1 MLPVF
6 NFAIKY
12 FMKQRMNN
20 IRGFMDRPIEIQE
33 QLFKQLLQQASNTEW
48 GRLHDYKNIQSREQF
63 AQQVPVS
70 TYENYYPWIERS
82 LKGEQQLLWHSDIH
96 WFSKSSGT
104 TNAKSKFIPVSKESL
119 KECHYKGGKDLL
131 TLYFDNVPNSKLFR
145 GKSLAVGGSC
155 SPNPY
160 RNDSEIGDISAVI
173 MANLPTWAQ
182 YARTP
187 SIKTALM
194 NEWEAKI
201 DKLAAECSKENV
213 TNLSGVP
220 TWAVLLMDYILEKSG
235 KQNMLEVWPE
245 FECFFH
251 GAVSFHPYRSA
262 FQKYFPS
269 DQVHYMETYNASEG
283 FFGVQ
288 DDLSRDDLLLFLDH
302 GIYYEFI
309 PMHDID
315 AEYPKTITL
324 DQVVLNE
331 SYALVISTNSGLW
344 RYNVGDVVRFT
355 SIAPYRIKIT
365 GRTKHYINVFGEE
378 LMVENAEM
386 AIAKA
391 CQETNSKL
399 ANFTAGPI
407 YFNEENKGGH
417 EWIIEFIIEPQ
428 DKNQFTVLLD
438 QYLKEAN
445 SDYEAKRYK
454 DMALLLPTVHY
465 VAEGTFYKWLKLKG
479 KLGGQH
485 KVPRL
490 CNTREHVEEILKAC
504 L

>member
-1 MLPVF
+1 
-6 NFAIKY
+6 
-12 FMKQRMNN
+12 MKQRMSN
-20 IRGFMDRPIEIQE
+20 IRGYMEHPIETQE
-33 QLFKQLLQQASNTEW
+33 ALLKKLLQHAASTEW
-48 GRLHDYKNIQSREQF
+48 GKLHDYKNIQSAPQF
-63 AQQVPVS
+63 AQNVPVS
-70 TYENYYPWIERS
+70 TYETFYPWIDRC
-82 LKGEQQLLWHSDIH
+82 LKGEQQILWHSNIH

-119 KECHYKGGKDLL
+119 KDCHYKGGMDLL
-131 TLYFDNVPNSKLFR
+131 TLYFDNVPTSKLFQ

-155 SPNPY
+155 IQNPY
-160 RNDSEIGDISAVI
+160 RTDSKIGDISAVI

-182 YARTP
+182 FARTP

-201 DKLAAECSKENV
+201 DKLSTECMSENV
-213 TNLSGVP
+213 SNLSGVP
-220 TWAVLLMDYILEKSG
+220 TWAVLLLEYMLEKSG
-235 KQNMLEVWPE
+235 KENMLEVWPH

-251 GAVSFHPYRSA
+251 GAVSFHPYRSV
-262 FQKYFPS
+262 FQKFFPS
-269 DQVHYMETYNASEG
+269 EQVHYMETYNASEG

-288 DDLSRDDLLLFLDH
+288 DDLSRDDLLLYLDH

-309 PMHDID
+309 PID
-315 AEYPKTITL
+315 EIDSEFPKAITL
-324 DQVVLNE
+324 GEVKLNE

-355 SIAPYRIKIT
+355 SIVPYRIKIT

-378 LMVENAEM
+378 LMIENAEM

-391 CQETNSKL
+391 CEQTNAVL

-407 YFNEENKGGH
+407 YFNDENKGGH
-417 EWIIEFIIEPQ
+417 EWIIEFETEPS
-428 DKNQFTVLLD
+428 DKDQFTILLD
-438 QYLKEAN
+438 QFLKELN

-454 DMALLLPTVHY
+454 DMALLLPTIHFVP
-465 VAEGTFYKWLKLKG
+465 EGTFYKWLKLKG

-490 CNTREHVEEILKAC
+490 CNTREHLDEILAEC

>member
-1 MLPVF
+1 MH
-6 NFAIKY
+6 
-12 FMKQRMNN
+12 QRMEN
-20 IRGFMDRPIEIQE
+20 IRGFMEHPIETQE
-33 QLFKQLLQQASNTEW
+33 KLLKNLLQQSSSTEW
-48 GRLHDYKNIQSREQF
+48 GKVHGYATITSKEQF
-63 AQQVPVS
+63 AKQVPVS
-70 TYENYYPWIERS
+70 TYETFYPWIERC
-82 LKGEQQLLWHSDIH
+82 LKGEQQILWHSDIH

-131 TLYFDNVPNSKLFR
+131 TLYFDNVPNSKLFQ

-160 RNDSEIGDISAVI
+160 RNNSQVGDISAVI

-187 SIKTALM
+187 SIETALM

-201 DKLAAECSKENV
+201 DRLAEECSKENV
-213 TNLSGVP
+213 SNLSGVP
-220 TWAVLLMDYILEKSG
+220 TWAVLLLEYMLKKSG
-235 KQNMLEVWPE
+235 KKNMLEIWPD

-251 GAVSFHPYRSA
+251 GAVSFHPYKSV
-262 FQKYFPS
+262 FQKFFPS
-269 DQVHYMETYNASEG
+269 EQVHYMETYNASEG

-288 DDLSRDDLLLFLDH
+288 DDLSRDDLLLYLDH

-309 PMHDID
+309 PID
-315 AEYPKTITL
+315 EIDSEFPKTISL
-324 DQVVLNE
+324 DQVQLNE

-355 SIAPYRIKIT
+355 SVVPYRIKIT

-378 LMVENAEM
+378 LVIENAEM

-391 CQETNSKL
+391 CEQTNAVL

-417 EWIIEFIIEPQ
+417 EWIIEFVTEPA

-438 QYLKEAN
+438 QFLKDLN

-465 VAEGTFYKWLKLKG
+465 VPEGTFYKWLKLKG

-490 CNTREHVEEILKAC
+490 SNTREHLEEILGKC

>member
-6 NFAIKY
+6 NFAIKQ
-12 FMKQRMNN
+12 FMNQRIKN
-20 IRGFMDRPIEIQE
+20 IRGFMEYPVETQDR
-33 QLFKQLLQQASNTEW
+33 LLKDLLQQASSTEW
-48 GRLHDYKNIQSREQF
+48 GRVHGYATITSKEQF

-70 TYENYYPWIERS
+70 TYETFYPWIERC
-82 LKGEQQLLWHSDIH
+82 LKGEQQILWHSDIH

-104 TNAKSKFIPVSKESL
+104 TNAKSKFIPVSEESL

-131 TLYFDNVPNSKLFR
+131 TLYFDNVPNSKLFQ

-160 RNDSEIGDISAVI
+160 RNDSQIGDISAVI

-187 SIKTALM
+187 SIETALM

-201 DKLAAECSKENV
+201 DRLAEECSKENV
-213 TNLSGVP
+213 SNLSGVP
-220 TWAVLLMDYILEKSG
+220 TWAVLLLEHILEKSG
-235 KQNMLEVWPE
+235 KENMLEIWPE

-251 GAVSFHPYRSA
+251 GAVSFHPYKSV
-262 FQKYFPS
+262 FKKFFPS
-269 DQVHYMETYNASEG
+269 GQVKYMETYNASEG

-288 DDLSRDDLLLFLDH
+288 DDLSRDDLLLYLDH

-309 PMHDID
+309 PID
-315 AEYPKTITL
+315 EIGAEFPKTITL
-324 DQVVLNE
+324 GQVQLNK

-355 SIAPYRIKIT
+355 SVVPYRIKIT

-378 LMVENAEM
+378 LVIENAEM

-391 CQETNSKL
+391 CEQTNAVL
-399 ANFTAGPI
+399 ANFTAGPV
-407 YFNEENKGGH
+407 YLNAENKGGH
-417 EWIIEFIIEPQ
+417 EWIIEFVTEPA
-428 DKNQFTVLLD
+428 DKNQFTILLD
-438 QYLKEAN
+438 QFLKELN

-454 DMALLLPTVHY
+454 DMALLLPTIHFVP
-465 VAEGTFYKWLKLKG
+465 EGTFYKWFKLKG

-490 CNTREHVEEILKAC
+490 SNTREHVEEILAKC

>member
-1 MLPVF
+1 
-6 NFAIKY
+6 
-12 FMKQRMNN
+12 MKQRMTN
-20 IRGFMDRPIEIQE
+20 IRGFMEHPIETQE
-33 QLFKQLLQQASNTEW
+33 RVLYKLLQEASATEW
-48 GRLHDYKNIQSREQF
+48 GKLYDYKNISSKEQF
-63 AQQVPVS
+63 AEQVPVS
-70 TYENYYPWIERS
+70 SYEKFYPWIERS
-82 LKGEQQLLWHSDIH
+82 LKGEQQILWHSDIH

-104 TNAKSKFIPVSKESL
+104 TNAKSKFIPVSKQSL
-119 KECHYKGGKDLL
+119 DGCHYKGGMDLL
-131 TLYFDNVPNSKLFR
+131 TLYFDNVPQSKLFN

-160 RNDSEIGDISAVI
+160 RTNSQIGDISAVI

-201 DKLAAECSKENV
+201 DKLAEECLKENV
-213 TNLSGVP
+213 SNLSGVP
-220 TWAVLLMDYILEKSG
+220 TWAVLLLEYMQEKSG
-235 KQNMLEVWPE
+235 KENMLEVWPQ

-251 GAVSFHPYRSA
+251 GAVSFHPYRSV
-262 FQKYFPS
+262 FQKFFPS
-269 DQVHYMETYNASEG
+269 EKVHYMETYNASEG

-288 DDLSRDDLLLFLDH
+288 DDLSRDDLLLYLDH

-309 PMHDID
+309 PID
-315 AEYPKTITL
+315 EIETEFPKTITL
-324 DQVVLNE
+324 DQVQLNE

-355 SIAPYRIKIT
+355 SIVPYRIKIT

-378 LMVENAEM
+378 LMIENAEM

-391 CQETNSKL
+391 CVDTNAVL

-417 EWIIEFIIEPQ
+417 EWIIEFVNEPS
-428 DKNQFTVLLD
+428 DKNQFTRLLD
-438 QYLKEAN
+438 QYLKELN

-454 DMALLLPTVHY
+454 DMALLLPTIHFVP
-465 VAEGTFYKWLKLKG
+465 EGTFYKWLKLKG

-490 CNTREHVEEILKAC
+490 ANNREYIEEILLKC

>member
-1 MLPVF
+1 MIPLF
-6 NFAIKY
+6 NFAIKQ
-12 FMKQRMNN
+12 FMNQRMTN
-20 IRGFMDRPIEIQE
+20 IRGFMEHPVEMQE
-33 QLFKQLLQQASNTEW
+33 QLLKNLLQQASSTEW
-48 GRLHDYKNIQSREQF
+48 GKAHGYKSIISKEQF

-70 TYENYYPWIERS
+70 TYEKFYPWIERC
-82 LKGEQQLLWHSDIH
+82 LKGEQQIIWHSDIH

-104 TNAKSKFIPVSKESL
+104 TNAKSKFIPVSNESL

-131 TLYFDNVPNSKLFR
+131 TLYFDNVPNSKLFQ

-160 RNDSEIGDISAVI
+160 RNNSQIGDISAVI

-187 SIKTALM
+187 SIQTALM

-201 DKLAAECSKENV
+201 DKLAEECSKENV
-213 TNLSGVP
+213 SNLSGVP
-220 TWAVLLMDYILEKSG
+220 TWAVLLLEYILEKSG
-235 KQNMLEVWPE
+235 KENILEIWPN

-251 GAVSFHPYRSA
+251 GAVSFHPYRSV
-262 FQKYFPS
+262 FKKFLPS

-288 DDLSRDDLLLFLDH
+288 DDLSRDDLLLYLDH

-309 PMHDID
+309 PID
-315 AEYPKTITL
+315 QIDSEFPKTITL
-324 DQVVLNE
+324 DQVELNE

-344 RYNVGDVVRFT
+344 RYNIGDVVRFT
-355 SIAPYRIKIT
+355 SVVPYRIKIT

-378 LMVENAEM
+378 LVIENAEM

-391 CQETNSKL
+391 CEQTNAVL

-407 YFNEENKGGH
+407 YFNNENKGGH
-417 EWIIEFIIEPQ
+417 EWIIEFETEPI
-428 DKNQFTVLLD
+428 DKNQFTILLD
-438 QYLKEAN
+438 QFLKELN

-454 DMALLLPTVHY
+454 DMALLLPTIHFVP
-465 VAEGTFYKWLKLKG
+465 EGTFYKWFKLKG

-490 CNTREHVEEILKAC
+490 SNNREYIEEILEKC

>member
-1 MLPVF
+1 MIPLF
-6 NFAIKY
+6 NFAIKQ
-12 FMKQRMNN
+12 FMNQRMKN
-20 IRGFMDRPIEIQE
+20 IRGFMEHPIETQ
-33 QLFKQLLQQASNTEW
+33 QRVLKNLLQQAALTEW
-48 GRLHDYKNIQSREQF
+48 GKTHGYKDIQSNEQF

-70 TYENYYPWIERS
+70 TYETFYPWIERC
-82 LKGEQQLLWHSDIH
+82 LKGEQQILWHSDID

-119 KECHYKGGKDLL
+119 KDCHYKGGMDLL
-131 TLYFDNVPNSKLFR
+131 TLYFDNAPESKLFQ

-155 SPNPY
+155 SPNPH
-160 RNDSEIGDISAVI
+160 RDNSKIGDISAVI

-187 SIKTALM
+187 SIQTALM

-201 DKLAAECSKENV
+201 DKLAEECSRENV

-220 TWAVLLMDYILEKSG
+220 TWAVLLLEYMLEKSG
-235 KQNMLEVWPE
+235 KENMLEIWPH

-251 GAVSFHPYRSA
+251 GAVSFHPYKTA
-262 FQKYFPS
+262 FQKFFPS
-269 DQVHYMETYNASEG
+269 DQVRYMETYNASEG

-288 DDLSRDDLLLFLDH
+288 DDLSRDDLLLYLDH

-309 PMHDID
+309 PIDEID
-315 AEYPKTITL
+315 AEFPKTISL
-324 DQVVLNE
+324 EQVQLNE
-331 SYALVISTNSGLW
+331 AYALVISTNSGLW

-355 SIAPYRIKIT
+355 SITPYRIKIT

-386 AIAKA
+386 AVSKA
-391 CQETNSKL
+391 CEATNAVL

-407 YFNEENKGGH
+407 YFNNENKGGH
-417 EWIIEFIIEPQ
+417 EWIIEFETAPG
-428 DKNQFTVLLD
+428 DKDRFTQLLD
-438 QYLKEAN
+438 QFLKELN

-454 DMALLLPTVHY
+454 DMALLLPTIHFVP
-465 VAEGTFYKWLKLKG
+465 EGTFYKWLKLKG

-490 CNTREHVEEILKAC
+490 SNNREYLEDILTKC

>member
-1 MLPVF
+1 
-6 NFAIKY
+6 
-12 FMKQRMNN
+12 MKQRMNS
-20 IRGFMDRPIEIQE
+20 IREFMEHPVETQE
-33 QLFKQLLQQASNTEW
+33 VVLKKLLKDASATEW
-48 GRLHDYKNIQSREQF
+48 GKLHGYKGITSKWQF
-63 AQQVPVS
+63 AEQVPVS
-70 TYENYYPWIERS
+70 TYEKFYPWIERS
-82 LKGEQQLLWHSDIH
+82 LKGEQQILWHSDIH

-104 TNAKSKFIPVSKESL
+104 TNAKSKFIPVSKQSL
-119 KECHYKGGKDLL
+119 DDCHYKGGMDLL
-131 TLYFDNVPNSKLFR
+131 TLYFDNVPQSKLFQ

-155 SPNPY
+155 SPNPH
-160 RNDSEIGDISAVI
+160 RTDSQIGDISAVI
-173 MANLPTWAQ
+173 MANLPAWAQ

-201 DKLAAECSKENV
+201 DKLAEECLKENV
-213 TNLSGVP
+213 SNLSGVP
-220 TWAVLLMDYILEKSG
+220 TWAVLLLEYMLEKSG
-235 KQNMLEVWPE
+235 KENMMDVWPQ

-251 GAVSFHPYRSA
+251 GAVSFHPYRSV
-262 FQKYFPS
+262 FQKFFPS
-269 DQVHYMETYNASEG
+269 EQVRYMETYNASEG

-288 DDLSRDDLLLFLDH
+288 DDLSRDDLLLYLDH

-309 PMHDID
+309 PIDEID
-315 AEYPKTITL
+315 AEYPKTISL
-324 DQVVLNE
+324 DQVELNK

-344 RYNVGDVVRFT
+344 RYSVGDVVRFT
-355 SIAPYRIKIT
+355 SIVPYRIKIT

-378 LMVENAEM
+378 LMIENAEM

-391 CQETNSKL
+391 CEETNAVL
-399 ANFTAGPI
+399 ANFTAGPV

-417 EWIIEFIIEPQ
+417 EWIIEFETAPA
-428 DKNQFTVLLD
+428 DKDRFAMLLD
-438 QYLKEAN
+438 QFLKELN

-454 DMALLLPTVHY
+454 DMALLLPTIHFVP
-465 VAEGTFYKWLKLKG
+465 EGTFYKWLKLKG

-490 CNTREHVEEILKAC
+490 SNTREYLEEILEKC

>member
-1 MLPVF
+1 MH
-6 NFAIKY
+6 
-12 FMKQRMNN
+12 QRMEN
-20 IRGFMDRPIEIQE
+20 IRGFMEHPIETQE
-33 QLFKQLLQQASNTEW
+33 KLLKNLLQQASLTEW
-48 GRLHDYKNIQSREQF
+48 GKVHGYATITSKEQF

-70 TYENYYPWIERS
+70 TYENFYPWIERC
-82 LKGEQQLLWHSDIH
+82 LKGEQQILWHSDIH

-131 TLYFDNVPNSKLFR
+131 TLYFDNVPNSKLFQ

-160 RNDSEIGDISAVI
+160 RSNSQVGDISAVI

-187 SIKTALM
+187 SIQTALM

-201 DKLAAECSKENV
+201 DRLAEECSKENV
-213 TNLSGVP
+213 SNLSGVP
-220 TWAVLLMDYILEKSG
+220 TWAVLLLEYMLEKSG
-235 KQNMLEVWPE
+235 KKNMLEIWPD

-251 GAVSFHPYRSA
+251 GAVSFHPYKTV
-262 FQKYFPS
+262 FKKFFPS
-269 DQVHYMETYNASEG
+269 EQVHYMETYNASEG

-288 DDLSRDDLLLFLDH
+288 DDLSRDDLLLYLDH

-309 PMHDID
+309 PID
-315 AEYPKTITL
+315 EIDSEFPKTISL
-324 DQVVLNE
+324 DQVQLNE

-355 SIAPYRIKIT
+355 SVVPYRIKIT

-378 LMVENAEM
+378 LVIENAEM

-391 CQETNSKL
+391 CEQTNAVL

-417 EWIIEFIIEPQ
+417 EWIIEFVTEPA

-438 QYLKEAN
+438 QFLKDLN

-465 VAEGTFYKWLKLKG
+465 VPEGTFYKWLKLKG

-490 CNTREHVEEILKAC
+490 SNTREHLEEILGKC

>member
-1 MLPVF
+1 
-6 NFAIKY
+6 
-12 FMKQRMNN
+12 MKQRMTN
-20 IRGFMDRPIEIQE
+20 IRGFMEHPVETQE
-33 QLFKQLLQQASNTEW
+33 RVLYNLLQEASSTEW
-48 GRLHDYKNIQSREQF
+48 GKLHGYKNISSKEQF

-70 TYENYYPWIERS
+70 SYEKFYPWIERS
-82 LKGEQQLLWHSDIH
+82 LKGEQQILWHSDIH

-104 TNAKSKFIPVSKESL
+104 TNAKSKFIPVSKQSL
-119 KECHYKGGKDLL
+119 DGCHYKGGMDLL
-131 TLYFDNVPNSKLFR
+131 TLYFDNVPQSKLFQ

-160 RNDSEIGDISAVI
+160 RTNSQIGDISAVI

-201 DKLAAECSKENV
+201 DKLAEECLKENV
-213 TNLSGVP
+213 SNLSGVP
-220 TWAVLLMDYILEKSG
+220 TWAVLLLEYMLEKSG
-235 KQNMLEVWPE
+235 KENMLEVWPQ

-251 GAVSFHPYRSA
+251 GAVSFHPYRSV
-262 FQKYFPS
+262 FQKFFPS
-269 DQVHYMETYNASEG
+269 EQVNYMETYNASEG

-288 DDLSRDDLLLFLDH
+288 DDLKRDDLLLYLDH

-309 PMHDID
+309 PIDEID
-315 AEYPKTITL
+315 ADFPKTITL
-324 DQVVLNE
+324 DQVELNE

-355 SIAPYRIKIT
+355 SIVPYRIKIT

-378 LMVENAEM
+378 LMIENAEM

-391 CQETNSKL
+391 CVDTNAVL

-417 EWIIEFIIEPQ
+417 EWIIEFVNEPS
-428 DKNQFTVLLD
+428 DKNQFTQLLD
-438 QYLKEAN
+438 QYLKELN

-454 DMALLLPTVHY
+454 DMALLLPTIHF
-465 VAEGTFYKWLKLKG
+465 VAEGTFYKWMKLKG

-490 CNTREHVEEILKAC
+490 SNNREYIEEILEKC

>member
-6 NFAIKY
+6 NFAVKK
-12 FMKQRMNN
+12 FMNQRMDT
-20 IRGFMDRPIEIQE
+20 IHAFMENPIEVQE
-33 QLFKQLLQQASNTEW
+33 VLFKQLLKDASKTAW
-48 GRLHDYKNIQSREQF
+48 GEKYDYKNILSSNQF
-63 AQQVPVS
+63 SKDVPVS
-70 TYENYYPWIERS
+70 TYETFYPWIERC
-82 LKGEQQLLWHSDIH
+82 LKGEQQILWHSTID

-104 TNAKSKFIPVSKESL
+104 TNAKSKFIPVSAESL

-131 TLYFDNVPNSKLFR
+131 TMYFDNVPTSKLFE

-155 SPNPY
+155 SPNPF
-160 RNDSEIGDISAVI
+160 RNDSQIGDISAVI

-187 SIKTALM
+187 SIQTALM
-194 NEWEAKI
+194 NEWEEKI
-201 DKLAAECSKENV
+201 DKLATETAVENV
-213 TNLSGVP
+213 SNLSGVP
-220 TWAVLLMDYILEKSG
+220 TWAVLLLEYILDKNG
-235 KQNMLEVWPE
+235 KKNMLEIWPN

-251 GAVSFHPYRSA
+251 GAVSFHPYRCV
-262 FQKYFPS
+262 FKKFFPS

-288 DDLSRDDLLLFLDH
+288 DDLSRDDLLLLLDH

-309 PMHDID
+309 PIDEID
-315 AEYPKTITL
+315 AEFPKAIPL
-324 DQVVLNE
+324 SEVQLNE

-344 RYNVGDVVRFT
+344 RYNVGDVVRIT
-355 SIAPYRIKIT
+355 SVVPYRIKIT

-378 LMVENAEM
+378 LVVENAEM

-391 CQETNSKL
+391 CEQTGAVL
-399 ANFTAGPI
+399 ANFTAAPI
-407 YFNEENKGGH
+407 FFNKQNKGGH
-417 EWIIEFIIEPQ
+417 EWIIEFISEPN
-428 DKNQFTVLLD
+428 DRSQFTILLD
-438 QYLKEAN
+438 RFLQELN

-465 VAEGTFYKWLKLKG
+465 VKEGTFYTWLKLKG

-490 CNTREHVEEILKAC
+490 SNTREYVEEILEKC

>member
-1 MLPVF
+1 M
-6 NFAIKY
+6 N
-12 FMKQRMNN
+12 QRMKN
-20 IRGFMDRPIEIQE
+20 IRGFMEYPVETQE
-33 QLFKQLLQQASNTEW
+33 RLLKNLLHQASSTEW
-48 GRLHDYKNIQSREQF
+48 GRAHGYKDISSKEQF
-63 AQQVPVS
+63 AKQVPVS
-70 TYENYYPWIERS
+70 SYETFYPWIERC
-82 LKGEQQLLWHSDIH
+82 LKGEQQVLWSSDIH

-119 KECHYKGGKDLL
+119 RDCHYKGGKDLL
-131 TLYFDNVPNSKLFR
+131 TMYFDNVPNSKLFQ
-145 GKSLAVGGSC
+145 GKSLAFGGSC

-160 RNDSEIGDISAVI
+160 RNNSQIGDISAVI

-187 SIKTALM
+187 SIQTALM

-201 DKLAAECSKENV
+201 DKLAEECSKENV
-213 TNLSGVP
+213 SNLSGVP
-220 TWAVLLMDYILEKSG
+220 TWAVLLLEYILKKSG
-235 KQNMLEVWPE
+235 KENILEIWPN

-251 GAVSFHPYRSA
+251 GAVSFHPYKSV
-262 FQKYFPS
+262 FQKFFPS

-288 DDLSRDDLLLFLDH
+288 DDLSRDDLLLYLDH

-309 PMHDID
+309 PID
-315 AEYPKTITL
+315 EIDSEFPKTITL
-324 DQVVLNE
+324 DQVQLNK

-355 SIAPYRIKIT
+355 SIVPYRIKIT

-378 LMVENAEM
+378 LMIENAEM
-386 AIAKA
+386 AIAKVCEQTHA
-391 CQETNSKL
+391 VL

-407 YFNEENKGGH
+407 YFNNENKGGH
-417 EWIIEFIIEPQ
+417 EWIIEFETEPS
-428 DKNQFTVLLD
+428 DKDQFTMLLD
-438 QYLKEAN
+438 QFLKELN

-454 DMALLLPTVHY
+454 DMALLLPTIHFVP
-465 VAEGTFYKWLKLKG
+465 EGTFYKWLKLKG

-490 CNTREHVEEILKAC
+490 SNTREHLEEILLKC

>member
-6 NFAIKY
+6 NFAIKQ
-12 FMKQRMNN
+12 FMHQRMEN
-20 IRGFMDRPIEIQE
+20 IRGFMEHPVETQE
-33 QLFKQLLQQASNTEW
+33 RLLKNLLEQSSSTEW
-48 GRLHDYKNIQSREQF
+48 GKLNGYKDITSKEQF
-63 AQQVPVS
+63 AQQMPVS
-70 TYENYYPWIERS
+70 TYEKFYPWIERC
-82 LKGEQQLLWHSDIH
+82 LKGEQQILWHSDIH

-119 KECHYKGGKDLL
+119 KDCHYKGGKDLL
-131 TLYFDNVPNSKLFR
+131 TLYFDNVPDSKLFQ

-155 SPNPY
+155 SPNPHI
-160 RNDSEIGDISAVI
+160 NDSQIGDISAVI

-201 DKLAAECSKENV
+201 DRLADECSKENV
-213 TNLSGVP
+213 SNLSGVP
-220 TWAVLLMDYILEKSG
+220 TWAVLLLEYMLDKSG
-235 KQNMLEVWPE
+235 KDNMLEIWPN

-251 GAVSFHPYRSA
+251 GAVSFHPYKSV
-262 FQKYFPS
+262 FQKFFPS
-269 DQVHYMETYNASEG
+269 EHVHFMETYNASEG

-288 DDLSRDDLLLFLDH
+288 DDLSRDDLLLYLDH

-309 PMHDID
+309 PIDEID

-324 DQVVLNE
+324 DQVQLHE

-355 SIAPYRIKIT
+355 SIVPYRIKIT

-378 LMVENAEM
+378 LVIENAEM

-391 CQETNSKL
+391 CEQTNAVL

-417 EWIIEFIIEPQ
+417 EWIIEFETEPA
-428 DKNQFTVLLD
+428 DKNQFTILLD
-438 QYLKEAN
+438 QFLKELN

-465 VAEGTFYKWLKLKG
+465 VPEGTFYKWLKLKG

-490 CNTREHVEEILKAC
+490 SNTREHLEEILNKC